1 MSLKKDASGRRSIQ
15 VECEV
20 PGTPEE
26 VWRAIATGPG
36 ITAWFV
42 PTVFEEKAGKP
53 ISVTMSFGPGMDA
66 AAKITEWNPPNRFS
80 AEGEGL
86 GPGSPPMATEWIVEA
101 KAGGTCIVRV
111 VHSLFASTDDW
122 DNQLESVEKGWPGF
136 FKILRL
142 YLTPFRGMPCTS
154 TMAMAF
160 TQGSEAEVW
169 KAVTDPLALTGV
181 TKGQAWKAPAGV
193 PPLGGTVEEFLE
205 NDHMRSVMV
214 RLDAP
219 TPGVASV
226 GAFNCGGP
234 IQVCLS
240 LYLYGD
246 RAAAAITRD
255 QPLWQQWLSERF
267 PSEMPASDVS

>member
-1 MSLKKDASGRRSIQ
+1 MSLQKDASGRRSIQ

-42 PTVFEEKAGKP
+42 PAVFREEAGTP

-66 AAKITEWNPPNRFS
+66 ESRITEWNPPHRFA
-80 AEGEGL
+80 AEGDL

-122 DNQLESVEKGWPGF
+122 DNQLENVEQGWPGF

-142 YLTPFRGMPCTS
+142 YLEHFRGMPCTS

-160 TQGSEAEVW
+160 TQGSEAEAW
-169 KAVTDPLALTGV
+169 KAVTGPLGLAGV
-181 TKGQAWKAPAGV
+181 KTGQAWKSPAGV
-193 PPLGGTVEEFLE
+193 PPLSGTVEDVIA
-205 NDHMRSVMV
+205 NDHMKTVLL

-219 TPGVASV
+219 TPGVASLAAV
-226 GAFNCGGP
+226 NCGGP
-234 IQVCLS
+234 IQVFLS

-255 QPLWQQWLSERF
+255 QPLWQKWMTERF
-267 PSEMPASDVS
+267 PAEEGVAQG

>member
-26 VWRAIATGPG
+26 VWQAIATGPG

-42 PTVFEEKAGKP
+42 PTVFEEQAGKP
-53 ISVTMSFGPGMDA
+53 VSLTMSFGPGMDA
-66 AAKITEWNPPNRFS
+66 AAKITEWNPPHRFA
-80 AEGEGL
+80 AEGDL
-86 GPGSPPMATEWIVEA
+86 GPGSPAMATEWIVEA

-122 DNQLESVEKGWPGF
+122 DNQLESTEQGWPGYF
-136 FKILRL
+136 RILHL
-142 YLTPFRGMPCTS
+142 YLSHFRGMPCTS

-160 TQGSEAEVW
+160 TQGSDAEAW
-169 KAVTDPLALTGV
+169 KALTEPLALSGLK
-181 TKGQAWKAPAGV
+181 KGQSWKAPAGV
-193 PPLGGTVEEFLE
+193 PALGGTVEESIE
-205 NDHMRSVMV
+205 NNHMRSVMV

-219 TPGVASV
+219 TPGVASL
-226 GAFNCGGP
+226 GTYNCGGP

-240 LYLYGD
+240 LYFYGD

-255 QPLWQQWLSERF
+255 QPLWQQWMNERF
-267 PSEMPASDVS
+267 PAEAPA

>member
-15 VECEV
+15 VEVEV
-20 PGTPEE
+20 PGTPED

-42 PTVFEEKAGKP
+42 PTVFEEKAGTP
-53 ISVTMSFGPGMDA
+53 ISLTMSFGPGMDA
-66 AAKITEWNPPNRFS
+66 AAKITQWNPPHRFA
-80 AEGEGL
+80 AEGEL
-86 GPGSPPMATEWIVEA
+86 APGSPSLATEWIVEA

-122 DNQLESVEKGWPGF
+122 DNQLKDTEQGWPGF
-136 FKILRL
+136 FRILLL
-142 YLTPFRGMPCTS
+142 YLTHFRGMSCTS
-154 TMAMAF
+154 TMAMAL
-160 TQGSEAEVW
+160 TQGPEAAVW
-169 KAVTDPLALTGV
+169 KAVTGPLALAGV

-193 PPLGGTVEEFLE
+193 PPLGGTVEEILE
-205 NDHMRSVMV
+205 NDHMRSVLV

-219 TPGVASV
+219 APGVASV
-226 GAFNCGGP
+226 GTYNCGGP

-246 RAAAAITRD
+246 RAPAAITRD
-255 QPLWQQWLSERF
+255 QALWQTWLNERF
-267 PSEMPASDVS
+267 PAEAPASGMS

>member
-1 MSLKKDASGRRSIQ
+1 MSLQKDASGRRTIQ
-15 VECEV
+15 VEVEV

-26 VWRAIATGPG
+26 VWQAIATGPG
-36 ITAWFV
+36 ISAWFV
-42 PTVFEEKAGKP
+42 PTVFQERAGQP

-66 AAKITEWNPPNRFS
+66 EAKVTEWNPPHRFS
-80 AEGEGL
+80 AEGDL

-101 KAGGTCIVRV
+101 RAGGTCIVRV

-122 DNQLESVEKGWPGF
+122 DNQLENVEQGWPGF

-142 YLTPFRGMPCTS
+142 YLEHFRGLPSTS

-169 KAVTDPLALTGV
+169 KTVTRPLALAGV

-193 PPLGGTVEEFLE
+193 PPLSGTVEEVIE
-205 NDHMRSVMV
+205 NDHMKNVLI

-219 TPGVASV
+219 TQGVASV
-226 GAFNCGGP
+226 AAVNCGGP

-246 RAAAAITRD
+246 RAAEAIRRD
-255 QPLWQQWLSERF
+255 QPLWQQWISERF
-267 PSEMPASDVS
+267 PSEAPAAGVS